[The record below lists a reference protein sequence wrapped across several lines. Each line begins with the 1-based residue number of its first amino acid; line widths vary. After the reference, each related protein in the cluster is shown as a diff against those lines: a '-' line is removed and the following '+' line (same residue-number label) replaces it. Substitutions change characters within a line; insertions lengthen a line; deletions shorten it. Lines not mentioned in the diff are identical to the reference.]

1 MTVVDLVLIC
11 AVVSLAAALA
21 GAAFIAHRMAGD
33 RRSQSLLLEDD
44 PTATT
49 FIVERAAVV
58 ETTGP
63 ARDYVAQ
70 LGEGRVSYRGLAGH
84 LGRLFPDFSRTMLE
98 MPRLKS
104 ATLTSQDRSS
114 ALQLRNE
121 GSCVRLSLVSAETDV
136 VTLDRGAHA
145 SLGAELESLRA
156 LGDAMAYAA
165 WRQGPQGTV
174 TWVNRAYLALVEG
187 VSESPATAWPP
198 HRVFPCLDPDEGDIQ
213 RLSLTDP
220 DGGERW
226 FDCHLSRVGAD
237 LFVTALPV
245 DALVRAETSLS
256 ESIQA
261 FSRTFA
267 QLTVGIAF
275 FDRDRKLV
283 MFNPALTDLTTLPI
297 DLLLSRPG
305 LDSFLDALRSRN
317 MMPEPKDYSSWRDHV
332 LNVERAASDGT
343 YCELWH
349 LAGERTFRV
358 TGRPQPDGAFAL
370 LVEDISAEVGL
381 TRRFRS
387 EIATTRAALDA
398 LPDAV
403 AVFDEIGTLVLTNTA
418 YDTLWGV
425 DTESTLTQITAR
437 DALGDW
443 MAKSEPHP
451 CWTELRNHMLR
462 GAEARDWTATIV
474 TTAGTP
480 LKLTFGSLPNAMT
493 MVRFTPAAPPQ
504 RRARITPLRGA
515 AEVAARLK
523 A

>member
-11 AVVSLAAALA
+11 ATVSLSAALS
-21 GAAFIAHRMAGD
+21 GAAFLAHRLGAD
-33 RRSQSLLLEDD
+33 RRDQRLTREAD
-44 PTATT
+44 PTATS
-49 FIVERAAVV
+49 FVV
-58 ETTGP
+58 DRGALVDATAP
-63 ARDYVAQ
+63 AREYLAR
-70 LGEGRVSYRGLAGH
+70 LGDGRATYRSLAGH
-84 LGRLFPDFSRTMLE
+84 LDRLFPGFSRTMLD
-98 MPRLKS
+98 MPRLGV
-104 ATLTSQDRSS
+104 ATLASQDRST
-114 ALQLRNE
+114 ALRLRNE
-121 GSCVRLSLVSAETDV
+121 GTGVRLSLVSAETDI

-145 SLGAELESLRA
+145 SLGAELDSLRA
-156 LGDAMAYAA
+156 QGDAMAFAA
-165 WRQGPQGTV
+165 WREGPEGTIS
-174 TWVNRAYLALVEG
+174 WVNRAYLALVEE
-187 VSESPATAWPP
+187 VSDGPSTAWPP
-198 HRVFPCLDPDEGDIQ
+198 HRVFPRLNPDEGDIQ

-226 FDCHLSRVGAD
+226 FDCHLSRIGAD

-256 ESIQA
+256 ESIQT

-267 QLTVGIAF
+267 QLTVGIAL
-275 FDRDRKLV
+275 FDRDRQLV

-403 AVFDEIGTLVLTNTA
+403 AVFDEIGTLVLTNAA
-418 YDTLWGV
+418 YDKLWCV